1 MRKRWATGISA
12 LWGVAMLGAAAPSWG
27 AYGGCVGDCAENGG
41 VTVDDLV
48 KAVNIALGS
57 ALLETCIPADANQ
70 DGDVQV
76 NELVLAVV
84 NALDGCPTTVP
95 TTAGIVFNGE
105 ANRLHAYQPAGGFPR
120 QTVIPSAADEPGRGR
135 DINGQICFTTG
146 PQGQVRFI
154 AGEDTNQGQSH
165 AGAGWG
171 LFELSG
177 VFPQLDFVQLNHLQP
192 HYQNG
197 DDEAENYGCGF
208 LSDGRLVT
216 SDVGNQAGGPG
227 SGQLIIWF
235 PPLDGSN
242 ASFCKL
248 DVEIPTAG
256 QIAIDAE
263 DRIYVSSARTTQEGT
278 AGVYRYSG
286 DLPTSDR
293 TAGGCGRVD
302 PTGDPMV
309 SEGRI
314 TKELFIPGDT
324 HISTPSGLVAIPD
337 GGFYLASVL
346 NGVIAEYDSDGNF
359 VRRVLSPAGS
369 GLPTPSGNPFGL
381 GLASDGTIY
390 FADIGLRLQNGDI
403 GPGPN
408 LGKVRRIRFVGGEP
422 QAPEIMD
429 ENLNFP
435 DGIGVFEGTTAATVP

>member
-1 MRKRWATGISA
+1 MRKLWATGISA
-12 LWGVAMLGAAAPSWG
+12 LWTLALLATATPSWA

-48 KAVNIALGS
+48 RAVNIALGS
-57 ALLETCIPADANQ
+57 AELETCVPADANQ
-70 DGDVQV
+70 DGEVQV
-76 NELVLAVV
+76 NELVLAVG

-95 TTAGIVFNGE
+95 TTAGLVFNGE
-105 ANRLHAYQPAGGFPR
+105 ANRLHAYHPAAGFPR
-120 QTVIPSAADEPGRGR
+120 QTVIPSNADEPGRGR

-146 PQGQVRFI
+146 PQGEVRFI

-165 AGAGWG
+165 QGAGWG

-177 VFPQLDFVQLNHLQP
+177 VFPHLEFEQLNHLQP
-192 HYQNG
+192 KYQNG
-197 DDEAENYGCGF
+197 DEAENYGCGF

-216 SDVGNQAGGPG
+216 SDVGNQASGAG
-227 SGQLIIWF
+227 SGQLTVWF

-242 ASFCKL
+242 ARFCKL

-263 DRIYVSSARTTQEGT
+263 DRIYVSSARSTQQGM

-286 DLPTSDR
+286 NLPTSDFPD
-293 TAGGCGRVD
+293 GGCGRAD
-302 PTGDPMV
+302 PVGDPLV
-309 SEGRI
+309 SEGRV
-314 TKELFIPGDT
+314 TKELFIPGDSN
-324 HISTPSGLVAIPD
+324 ISTPGGLVIIPD
-337 GGFYLASVL
+337 GGFYVASVL
-346 NGVIAEYDSDGNF
+346 NGVIAEYDIDGNF
-359 VRRVLSPAGS
+359 VRRVLTPSGS

-381 GLASDGTIY
+381 GLASDGTLF
-390 FADIGLRLQNGDI
+390 FADIGLRLNNGNI

-408 LGKVRRIRFVGGEP
+408 LGKVRRIRFVDGQP

-429 ENLNFP
+429 ESLNFP
-435 DGIGVFEGTTAATVP
+435 DGIGIFEGTTAATIP